1 MVSKFI
7 RPALVVVITLL
18 LATLIGLPKIYA
30 QSGDDVIQIELV
42 GEIEALSTT
51 TLTINGQVVDISVAE
66 LNTTLAVGEV
76 VKVEGTLEADG
87 SIVAREVKSVEE
99 GELLPGE
106 VEIIGLVEAF
116 DTDSLTIG
124 GLVIDITTAELED
137 ALVLEVGAIVKV
149 HLSLVTDAAGVE
161 SWVAREVQDGTYDN
175 SQDDNSDNSND
186 DNSDDSPAGEFE
198 MVGTLT
204 SVDGDTIVV
213 SGLTIDIASA
223 EIKGILVEGAL
234 VKVHLSWVDGVLVAR
249 EVELHDSRP
258 SDDDDSDDDGDDN
271 SNDNSNTNSNVNTNA
286 NNSNDDDDSNSNN
299 SNSNENENED
309 ENENESNSNTNNS
322 NDDDDDES
330 NENTVNSNENN
341 NGGGDDDQNQNDDN
355 SGDSNNNDDHGGD
368 DDNGDDD

>member
-1 MVSKFI
+1 MVSKSI
-7 RPALVVVITLL
+7 RSALVVVLTLL
-18 LATLIGLPKIYA
+18 VATLIGLPKIYA

-51 TLTINGQVVDISVAE
+51 TLTINSQVVDISVAE
-66 LNTTLAVGEV
+66 LNTTLAIGEV

-106 VEIIGLVEAF
+106 IEIVGPVEAF

-124 GLVIDITTAELED
+124 GLVIDITTAEVED
-137 ALVLEVGAIVKV
+137 SLVLEVGAIVKV
-149 HLSLVTDAAGVE
+149 HMSVVTDAVGVE
-161 SWVAREVQDGTYDN
+161 SWVAREVQDGTDD
-175 SQDDNSDNSND
+175 SQDDSSDDSTD

-198 MVGTLT
+198 IVGTLT
-204 SVDGDTIVV
+204 SIDGDTIVV
-213 SGLTIDIASA
+213 SGVTIDVASA

-234 VKVHLSWVDGVLVAR
+234 VKVHLSLVDGVLVAR

-258 SDDDDSDDDGDDN
+258 SDDDGSDDDSDDNG
-271 SNDNSNTNSNVNTNA
+271 NDNSNTNSNVNTNA
-286 NNSNDDDDSNSNN
+286 NNSNDDDDSNSNT

-309 ENENESNSNTNNS
+309 ENENESNGNANNS

-341 NGGGDDDQNQNDDN
+341 NGGDDDQNQNDDHG
-355 SGDSNNNDDHGGD
+355 GDDDNNDDHGGD

>member
-1 MVSKFI
+1 MVSKSI
-7 RPALVVVITLL
+7 RSALVVALTLL

-66 LNTTLAVGEV
+66 LNTTLAVGGV

-106 VEIIGLVEAF
+106 VEIVGPVEAF

-137 ALVLEVGAIVKV
+137 TLVLEVGAIVKV
-149 HLSLVTDAAGVE
+149 HMSLVTDAAGVE
-161 SWVAREVQDGTYDN
+161 SWVAREVQDGTDDN
-175 SQDDNSDNSND
+175 SQDDNSDDSND
-186 DNSDDSPAGEFE
+186 DNGNDSHPGEFE

-204 SVDGDTIVV
+204 SVDDDTIVV
-213 SGLTIDIASA
+213 SGLTIDIATA
-223 EIKGILVEGAL
+223 EIKGMLVEGAL
-234 VKVHLSWVDGVLVAR
+234 VKVHLSLVDGVLVAR

-258 SDDDDSDDDGDDN
+258 NDDDGSDDDGSD
-271 SNDNSNTNSNVNTNA
+271 DNSNTNSNSNS
-286 NNSNDDDDSNSNN
+286 NNSNDDDDNNVSN

-309 ENENESNSNTNNS
+309 ENENESNSNVNNS
-322 NDDDDDES
+322 NDDDGDES
-330 NENTVNSNENN
+330 NQNTANSNENDN
-341 NGGGDDDQNQNDDN
+341 GGDDDHNQNDDHGDDNN
-355 SGDSNNNDDHGGD
+355 SNDDHGGD
-368 DDNGDDD
+368 DDSGDDD